1 MKKKRLLY
9 TTLSV
14 ILGSGLIFCTVLS
27 KNHWKSATFKNVDI
41 RFQYSDNQA
50 VVVGSE
56 VSPLIDEFLA
66 SQPDSSA
73 LSVPAFLLETS
84 LEALPYVADAQV
96 YWNLKESLVIT
107 IEAKQ
112 AKAKVYMNGQ
122 QFLLTQEHELIR
134 APKQTPLDLPII
146 TGVKDSASAARA
158 GGLLDQVIG
167 SSAFTMD
174 GLAQMAVTES
184 SVVLIPQGYPHRIL
198 ANTGKELA
206 GDLRK
211 LSAFYAAK
219 PTQELEDIKSID
231 LRYKNQ
237 VVSTTR

>member
-1 MKKKRLLY
+1 M
-9 TTLSV
+9 
-14 ILGSGLIFCTVLS
+14 
-27 KNHWKSATFKNVDI
+27 
-41 RFQYSDNQA
+41 
-50 VVVGSE
+50 
-56 VSPLIDEFLA
+56 
-66 SQPDSSA
+66 
-73 LSVPAFLLETS
+73 
-84 LEALPYVADAQV
+84 
-96 YWNLKESLVIT
+96 
-107 IEAKQ
+107 
-112 AKAKVYMNGQ
+112 
-122 QFLLTQEHELIR
+122 
-134 APKQTPLDLPII
+134 DLPII

-167 SSAFTMD
+167 SPAFTMD

>member
-1 MKKKRLLY
+1 
-9 TTLSV
+9 
-14 ILGSGLIFCTVLS
+14 
-27 KNHWKSATFKNVDI
+27 
-41 RFQYSDNQA
+41 
-50 VVVGSE
+50 
-56 VSPLIDEFLA
+56 
-66 SQPDSSA
+66 
-73 LSVPAFLLETS
+73 

-167 SSAFTMD
+167 SPAFTMD

>member
-27 KNHWKSATFKNVDI
+27 KNHWKSAAFKNVDI

-112 AKAKVYMNGQ
+112 SEGIYERPAVFIDARTRAHKSAKAN
-122 QFLLTQEHELIR
+122 
-134 APKQTPLDLPII
+134 
-146 TGVKDSASAARA
+146 
-158 GGLLDQVIG
+158 
-167 SSAFTMD
+167 AFGFTHH
-174 GLAQMAVTES
+174 
-184 SVVLIPQGYPHRIL
+184 YWR
-198 ANTGKELA
+198 
-206 GDLRK
+206 
-211 LSAFYAAK
+211 
-219 PTQELEDIKSID
+219 
-231 LRYKNQ
+231 
-237 VVSTTR
+237 

>member
-27 KNHWKSATFKNVDI
+27 KNHWKSAAFKNVDI

-122 QFLLTQEHELIR
+122 QFLLTQ
-134 APKQTPLDLPII
+134 D
-146 TGVKDSASAARA
+146 
-158 GGLLDQVIG
+158 
-167 SSAFTMD
+167 AFGFTHH
-174 GLAQMAVTES
+174 
-184 SVVLIPQGYPHRIL
+184 YWR
-198 ANTGKELA
+198 
-206 GDLRK
+206 
-211 LSAFYAAK
+211 
-219 PTQELEDIKSID
+219 
-231 LRYKNQ
+231 
-237 VVSTTR
+237 

>member
-96 YWNLKESLVIT
+96 YWNLKESLVMD
-107 IEAKQ
+107 
-112 AKAKVYMNGQ
+112 KVY
-122 QFLLTQEHELIR
+122 
-134 APKQTPLDLPII
+134 KC
-146 TGVKDSASAARA
+146 
-158 GGLLDQVIG
+158 
-167 SSAFTMD
+167 
-174 GLAQMAVTES
+174 
-184 SVVLIPQGYPHRIL
+184 Y
-198 ANTGKELA
+198 
-206 GDLRK
+206 
-211 LSAFYAAK
+211 
-219 PTQELEDIKSID
+219 
-231 LRYKNQ
+231 
-237 VVSTTR
+237 